1 MRKYKQVKRKEIVFE
16 LINRMNI
23 HSIGELEAK
32 SEETD
37 EKIRKLTEE
46 FNALNAQHSELEK
59 LLQQIEVYYDLSSRD
74 KLSLSEKM
82 RLQIIKQTLSRHGA
96 MDASSIDRIK
106 SEHRDLDKKIS
117 ALKTELEGC
126 QNLKKAY
133 QEIRDTYNDISK
145 GDYIS
150 KLIEKRQNENADITN
165 NNSKESINRSK
176 PRKL

>member
-1 MRKYKQVKRKEIVFE
+1 
-16 LINRMNI
+16 MNI

-46 FNALNAQHSELEK
+46 FNALNARHSELDK
-59 LLQQIEVYYDLSSRD
+59 LLQQIELYDDLSSRD

-82 RLQIIKQTLSRHGA
+82 RLQIIKQTLSRHG
-96 MDASSIDRIK
+96 I
-106 SEHRDLDKKIS
+106 RDKADIERLATKNRELAEKTS

-126 QNLKKAY
+126 NNLKKAY

-150 KLIEKRQNENADITN
+150 RLIEKNRALENSSHEQGSHTQSTAAPTYD
-165 NNSKESINRSK
+165 KKK
-176 PRKL
+176 PKL